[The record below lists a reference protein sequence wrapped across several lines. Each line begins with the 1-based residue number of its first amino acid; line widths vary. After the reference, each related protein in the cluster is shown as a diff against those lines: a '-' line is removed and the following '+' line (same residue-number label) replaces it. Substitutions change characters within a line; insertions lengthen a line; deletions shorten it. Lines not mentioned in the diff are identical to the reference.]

1 MEAPPPAAAI
11 QWSDAAYFTAE
22 SPKAPSILP
31 YGRHGRDVAQLGR
44 RFHHRVQ
51 VQGRIALTS
60 VGNVCMNK

>member
-51 VQGRIALTS
+51 VLQGGRS
-60 VGNVCMNK
+60 RV